1 MTKLSSFFHGSF
13 ISIWFHGEVKLN
25 KRFKQT
31 MINFKMIAGSMLA
44 ASLLA
49 GCACKKS
56 EDNQQAQ
63 QSKLMAEARV
73 SKEDAGKTALAK
85 VSNGM
90 IKESELE
97 KEHGKLLWS
106 FEVVTSGTKDIIEVN
121 VDAITGDVI
130 SVDKESSESEAKE
143 AAGKNKN

>member
-1 MTKLSSFFHGSF
+1 M
-13 ISIWFHGEVKLN
+13 VKL
-25 KRFKQT
+25 
-31 MINFKMIAGSMLA
+31 KMIAGFVLA
-44 ASLLA
+44 ANLLA

-56 EDNQQAQ
+56 EDKQQAQ

-85 VSNGM
+85 VPNGM

-106 FEVVTSGTKDIIEVN
+106 FEVVTSGTKDITEVN
-121 VDAITGDVI
+121 VDAISGRVVSMEWETPEDQAREK
-130 SVDKESSESEAKE
+130 DADEKEEK
-143 AAGKNKN
+143 K